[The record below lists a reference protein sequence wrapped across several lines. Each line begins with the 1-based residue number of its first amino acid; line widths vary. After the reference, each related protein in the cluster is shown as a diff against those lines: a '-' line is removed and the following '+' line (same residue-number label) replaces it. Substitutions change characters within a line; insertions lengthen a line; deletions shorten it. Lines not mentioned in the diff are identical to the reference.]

1 MKVAILGTGKMGAAM
16 AKRLATAG
24 HELHLWNR
32 TRSRAD
38 SLRVGAV
45 HDTADMAVAGAEVVI
60 TALTGPSAV
69 RDVYGRL
76 TDDDERVY
84 LEMSTAGPDIP
95 EDLAGRFPN
104 LVAAPVI
111 AAPAAVE
118 AGRALIL
125 AAGPPAAIARA
136 RPVLDSLGEH
146 REVGTRRK
154 AAQLKLLNNAML
166 AATIAVAAEL
176 VTAAVKRGL
185 TPDEAFEFMKRHAP
199 YIETRKSG
207 YLGGPYEPLT
217 FALRDMLKDVDLTL
231 AEFDRTSFPMPIIA
245 AIRDAYAEVADSH
258 GDVEVTAVLER
269 YRR

>member
-1 MKVAILGTGKMGAAM
+1 MRVAILGTGKMGAAM
-16 AKRLATAG
+16 ANRLAIAG

-38 SLRVGAV
+38 SLGVGAV
-45 HDTADMAVAGAEVVI
+45 YDTPETAVGAAEVVI

-69 RDVYGRL
+69 RDVYGGL
-76 TDDDERVY
+76 PDDGERVY
-84 LEMSTAGPDIP
+84 LEMSTAGPEIP
-95 EDLAGRFPN
+95 EELAGRFPN
-104 LVAAPVI
+104 LVAAPII

-118 AGRALIL
+118 GGRALIL

-136 RPVLDSLGEH
+136 RPVLDSLGDH
-146 REVGTRRK
+146 RDVGTRRK

-166 AATIAVAAEL
+166 AVTIAVAAEL
-176 VTAAVKRGL
+176 LTAGVKRGL

-217 FALRDMLKDVDLTL
+217 FRLRDMLKDVDLTL
-231 AEFDRTSFPMPIIA
+231 AEFDGTSFPMPIVGA
-245 AIRDAYAEVADSH
+245 VRDAYADVVDSH
-258 GDVEVTAVLER
+258 GELEVTAVLER